1 MLKIFVVMN
10 NIKGK
15 KLLVQG
21 AGRGN
26 LGLVKAAVANGVET
40 YITGMDGDYPCKP
53 LATKV
58 CFADITDPDAVLEV
72 ARANKVDGAAICCID
87 TGLRGVGRCCDALGL
102 TGVSEEAA
110 MCSNNKS
117 LMKEKL
123 VAAGVRTAA
132 YFKIHSKAELDEA
145 VASIGYPVI
154 IKATD
159 LQGSRGISIVRSAET
174 LDAAFADTMSL
185 TRKDYCI
192 VEEFIVG
199 REYGAQSFIYKGEV
213 LFVLPHGDETMM
225 SKTAVP
231 VGHYMPYEM
240 SESLRED
247 TEVQVKNAIKALGF
261 DNCAVNVDLIERD
274 SKAYII
280 ELGARVGANAL
291 PELTGNY
298 FGVNYYEMILT
309 MALGGNPL
317 EIFEKRTAP
326 CATLARMI
334 RFDKNGVVKS
344 VSVPELPDTE
354 IHMFVKEGSE
364 VRAFTNCNDAVG
376 EIIVKGATLEEC
388 ERKITEANNGIVIEI

>member
-1 MLKIFVVMN
+1 MN

-40 YITGMDGDYPCKP
+40 YVTGMEGDYPCKP
-53 LATKV
+53 LATVV
-58 CFADITDPDAVLEV
+58 CYADITDPDAVLEV
-72 ARANKVDGAAICCID
+72 ARAHNVDGAAICCID

-123 VAAGVRTAA
+123 VAAGVQTAA
-132 YFKIHSKAELDEA
+132 YFKIHDKAELDEA
-145 VASIGYPVI
+145 VAKIGYPVI

-159 LQGSRGISIVRSAET
+159 LQGSRGISIVRSEET
-174 LDAAFADTMSL
+174 LDSAFSDTMSL

-192 VEEFIVG
+192 VEEFIIG
-199 REYGAQSFIYKGEV
+199 KEFGAQSFIYKGEV

-240 SESLRED
+240 SPSLYED
-247 TEVQVKNAIKALGF
+247 TDRQVRKAIKALGF

-274 SKAYII
+274 GKAYII

-298 FGVNYYEMILT
+298 FGINYYEMILT

-317 EIFEKRTAP
+317 EIFEKRSEP

-334 RFDKNGVVKS
+334 RFGKNGVVKS

-388 ERKITEANNGIVIEI
+388 ERKINEANNGIVIEI